1 MDVRLQRPAAQQRC
15 GTRRHGERI
24 VPFLLLATLLL
35 LATGCFEDGP
45 QAVARLR
52 AEAGDRLNIGV
63 NEDGWFVSVGGD
75 EFVQVTEQIAV
86 EASAPE
92 LLVVWHNDDDRY
104 HEIMYEQSYTADD
117 AIHIN
122 PGERVER
129 WIELDFERHIHS
141 HNAPEL
147 AELHVRVERTAGR

>member
-1 MDVRLQRPAAQQRC
+1 MVVRLQRRQK
-15 GTRRHGERI
+15 TRRRRTRHALPM
-24 VPFLLLATLLL
+24 VLLATLLL

-45 QAVARLR
+45 QAVARLD
-52 AEAGDRLNIGV
+52 AKAGDRLNIGV
-63 NEDGWFVSVGGD
+63 NEDGWFVSVAGD
-75 EFVQVTEQIAV
+75 EAVHVTEQIAV
-86 EASAPE
+86 EAAASE

-104 HEIMYEQSYTADD
+104 HEIMFQRDHSADD

-147 AELHVRVERTAGR
+147 AELHVRVEQTAGR